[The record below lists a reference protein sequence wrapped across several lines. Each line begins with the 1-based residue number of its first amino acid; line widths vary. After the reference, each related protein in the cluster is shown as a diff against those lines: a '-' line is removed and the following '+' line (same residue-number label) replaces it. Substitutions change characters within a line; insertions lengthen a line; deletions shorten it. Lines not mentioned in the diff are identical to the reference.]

1 MRVDVTYGQFD
12 QSEQSFRTKTE
23 QISVTPVK

>member
-1 MRVDVTYGQFD
+1 MMVAIMYGQFD
-12 QSEQSFRTKTE
+12 QSEQPFRTKTE